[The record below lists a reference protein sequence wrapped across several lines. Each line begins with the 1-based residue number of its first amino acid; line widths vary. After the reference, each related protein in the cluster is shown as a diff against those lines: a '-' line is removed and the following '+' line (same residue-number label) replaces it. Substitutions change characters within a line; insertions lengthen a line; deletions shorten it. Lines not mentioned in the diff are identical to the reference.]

1 MPKKLKQIEY
11 RDFSKGTVRTANPS
25 ITPKNSYA
33 LALNY
38 DSDYEIGSLVSRL
51 GNDILGVQMAAGKS
65 TLGLYQ
71 HVETTGTA
79 LFGVYS
85 DGTNNDIYFA
95 SNGTK
100 SLENDTKDLK
110 TRFCT
115 YLGATVRVNGVD
127 DCKSYTASGGWIT
140 SGGAFSVNE
149 MPPGGIAIEWKDRV
163 YVGRRSG
170 FPGIIYYSSIA
181 DPSTKTVSWSDT
193 TATTGSGQIE
203 IEQEDNGGDLTA
215 FAKVPGYL
223 LIWKERTMKRW
234 DGNSTFPE
242 DLVKQGVPSQECV
255 CSGKEMAFFINKK
268 GVWAT
273 NGGYPVRIS
282 KPIQDFIDAIPG
294 ENWQSVSITSDDE
307 HVLVSIGDVTIG
319 KDDFSNIVLK
329 FNIGTESWDIY
340 SYYNDLKIFGTY
352 IDSNGIQS
360 IVAGDADG
368 QILKL
373 NTGYTDYAS
382 TPKPITWS
390 FESNDKE
397 FGSRGRIKQITKLY
411 TYTENVSTGNVMI
424 RKDSHDPINWKGI
437 GKIEE
442 IVTESKDLSIS
453 GHFFN
458 IKITGI
464 TDSGRTKLLGY
475 EFPEDSIT
483 IVDNV
488 K

>member
-1 MPKKLKQIEY
+1 MKKLKQVEY
-11 RDFSKGTVRTANPS
+11 RDFSKGTIRTANPS
-25 ITPKNSYA
+25 ILPKNSHA

-51 GNDILGVQMAAGKS
+51 GNDILGAQMRASAV
-65 TLGLYQ
+65 TLGLHQ
-71 HVETTGTA
+71 HVETSGTA

-95 SNGTK
+95 STGAK
-100 SLENDTKDLK
+100 SLEDDTAGLK

-115 YLGATVRVNGVD
+115 YLGATVRVNGTD
-127 DCKSYTASGGWIT
+127 NCKSYTASGGWIT
-140 SGGAFSVNE
+140 TGGAFSVNE
-149 MPPGGIAIEWKDRV
+149 MPIGKIVIEWKDRI
-163 YVGRRSG
+163 YVGARSG
-170 FPGIIYYSSIA
+170 FPGIVYYSSIA
-181 DPSTKTVSWSDT
+181 DPSSKTIDWSDT

-234 DGNSTFPE
+234 DGNTTFPE
-242 DLVKQGVPSQECV
+242 DLVRQGVPSQECV
-255 CSGKEMAFFINKK
+255 CSGKEMAFFVNKK

-282 KPIQDFIDAIPG
+282 KPVQDFIDAIPG
-294 ENWQSVSITSDDE
+294 ANWANIAIASDDE
-307 HVLVSIGDVTIG
+307 HVFVSIGDVTVG
-319 KDDFSNIVLK
+319 KDDFENVVLK
-329 FNIGTESWDIY
+329 FNIGTESWDVY
-340 SYYNDLKIFGTY
+340 SYYNEFRMFGTY
-352 IDSNGIQS
+352 IDSNS
-360 IVAGDADG
+360 ISSVVGGDING

-373 NTGYTDYAS
+373 GTGNTDYHT
-382 TPKPITWS
+382 TPVPITWS

-397 FGSRGRIKQITKLY
+397 FGSRGRLKQLSKLY
-411 TYTENVSTGNVMI
+411 TYTENVSTGQIMI
-424 RKDSHDPINWKGI
+424 RSDSHDPKDWKNI
-437 GKIEE
+437 GAIQDP
-442 IVTESKDLSIS
+442 VTESKDLGIS

-458 IKITGI
+458 LKITGVSD
-464 TDSGRTKLLGY
+464 TGRTKLLGY

-483 IVDNV
+483 VLDNV